1 MPSYLYRGGASW
13 SEVSS
18 SDLPASGVTA
28 GTYGDAT
35 HVGAVTVNAEGIV
48 TAAANVAITAGG
60 GGGLI
65 SLFDQTLG
73 VAAASID
80 TGAAGVAGGHGCL
93 IIEILARGTGAF
105 TNENMDMQFNG
116 DTGANYDW
124 AVMLNSAGAIAA
136 FNGAADTRMALT
148 NIAAASATAND
159 VGVFSV
165 TVPGYDQTTFNKQLA
180 AVGGVAQ
187 AAGFSQG
194 LCSGQ
199 WRSSAAITRVAIK
212 PHSSAQFAAG
222 SRMTIYGTQ

>member
-105 TNENMDMQFNG
+105 TNENMDMQ
-116 DTGANYDW
+116 
-124 AVMLNSAGAIAA
+124 
-136 FNGAADTRMALT
+136 
-148 NIAAASATAND
+148 
-159 VGVFSV
+159 
-165 TVPGYDQTTFNKQLA
+165 
-180 AVGGVAQ
+180 
-187 AAGFSQG
+187 
-194 LCSGQ
+194 
-199 WRSSAAITRVAIK
+199 
-212 PHSSAQFAAG
+212 
-222 SRMTIYGTQ
+222 